1 MKEIV
6 PFERIYMAPPSGKVE
21 QSDYLS
27 YEDYEKV
34 SEIKVDRKKQQEY
47 NLQLLEKWREE
58 QKQ

>member
-6 PFERIYMAPPSGKVE
+6 PFDRIYMAPPSSKVE

>member
-1 MKEIV
+1 
-6 PFERIYMAPPSGKVE
+6 MAPPSGKVE

>member
-6 PFERIYMAPPSGKVE
+6 PFDRIYMAPPSG
-21 QSDYLS
+21 
-27 YEDYEKV
+27 KV